1 MIESLLVLTGFMAM
15 IALVSYYMGK
25 TAGQAQSEKQY
36 NYTRMQQARRLLHA
50 ERNTTHPTDKETGR

>member
-1 MIESLLVLTGFMAM
+1 MIESLLILLGFMAM

-50 ERNTTHPTDKETGR
+50 ERNTTHPTDKEKGR

>member
-1 MIESLLVLTGFMAM
+1 MIESLLVLTGFLAM
-15 IALVSYYMGK
+15 VAVVAYYMGK
-25 TAGQAQSEKQY
+25 TAGQAESEKRY